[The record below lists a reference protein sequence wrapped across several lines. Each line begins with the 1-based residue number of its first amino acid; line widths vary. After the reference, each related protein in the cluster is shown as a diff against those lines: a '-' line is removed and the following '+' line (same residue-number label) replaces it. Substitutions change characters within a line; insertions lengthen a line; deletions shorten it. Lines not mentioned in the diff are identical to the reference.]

1 MYYADR
7 RTFRIAHQSILTLK
21 LFWPIDM
28 SIVNNLPKKTC
39 ELLAWVYA
47 IWQSHVIECY
57 VTNRKMR
64 PNKCLPEE
72 SDVPKRMHGIMYIT
86 LKVGLYSIYINASST
101 LVFKMCAFYA
111 QLTGEVGEV
120 GECLVLSI
128 FSFVVIS
135 FFPFFIVKV
144 SWKSFLNGFECVLP
158 AMTLIIEKLI
168 KPNKFQWVR
177 GILFVFICVW
187 VFAHWAGHCN
197 GAMPHKFKR
206 GKPNTLSVSYA
217 ALWIYR
223 KHKHKQNYILSNGWR
238 PMNRIRKVDVIP
250 SYRDEFLIP
259 QRNKND

>member
-1 MYYADR
+1 MYHADR
-7 RTFRIAHQSILTLK
+7 RTFRIAHQSIFTLK

-64 PNKCLPEE
+64 PNKCPPEE

-111 QLTGEVGEV
+111 QLTGEVGE
-120 GECLVLSI
+120 CLVLSI

-135 FFPFFIVKV
+135 FFPFFTVKV

-168 KPNKFQWVR
+168 KPNKFQWEHQTPMSTR
-177 GILFVFICVW
+177 NTICFHLCVC
-187 VFAHWAGHCN
+187 VCS
-197 GAMPHKFKR
+197 
-206 GKPNTLSVSYA
+206 LSRS
-217 ALWIYR
+217 L
-223 KHKHKQNYILSNGWR
+223 
-238 PMNRIRKVDVIP
+238 
-250 SYRDEFLIP
+250 
-259 QRNKND
+259 